1 MLCGCSLRNII
12 EVSIL
17 GFFTYRFIM
26 EQINRSN
33 ESKMFKYFMGPVV
46 FWFLFSLILLVFFC
60 YSLLVSFL
68 QIPDFKKKK
77 FNQEMTWDVRKD
89 TTNIQHSVH
98 KIDFHTL
105 YFCLLT
111 LEYIFLFPDD
121 SPTTSHMSRFSG

>member
-1 MLCGCSLRNII
+1 
-12 EVSIL
+12 
-17 GFFTYRFIM
+17 
-26 EQINRSN
+26 
-33 ESKMFKYFMGPVV
+33 
-46 FWFLFSLILLVFFC
+46 
-60 YSLLVSFL
+60 
-68 QIPDFKKKK
+68 
-77 FNQEMTWDVRKD
+77 MTWDVRKD

>member
-1 MLCGCSLRNII
+1 MWVFFEENHR
-12 EVSIL
+12 SIYPW
-17 GFFTYRFIM
+17 FFTCRFIM

-33 ESKMFKYFMGPVV
+33 ESKMFKYFTGPVV

-68 QIPDFKKKK
+68 QIPDLKKKK

-111 LEYIFLFPDD
+111 LKYIFLFPDD

>member
-68 QIPDFKKKK
+68 QIPDLKKKK

-98 KIDFHTL
+98 KTDFHI
-105 YFCLLT
+105 CLLT